1 MDAGAVVAFQTVSL
15 LLVCVP
21 GADWAFAVSAGLR
34 HNAVAPAVAGLVV
47 GYLGYTALVAA
58 GVGAVIARSPLL
70 LAALTWAGAAYL
82 IWLGAASLLRPAA
95 APTAGDTAAAGGGR
109 RALAQ
114 GIGVTWLNPKA
125 LLLYLALLP
134 QFADPADPWPMAA
147 QIGLLGALHTLNCG
161 VVYFGVGTLARLVLR
176 TRPAAARAVSRL
188 AGAAMVVI
196 GALLLVE
203 RLVG

>member
-1 MDAGAVVAFQTVSL
+1 MDAGAVVAFQAVSL

-21 GADWAFAVSAGLR
+21 GADWAFAIGAGLR
-34 HNAVAPAVAGLVV
+34 HSAVAPAVSGLVV

-58 GVGAVIARSPLL
+58 GVGAVIARSPHL

-82 IWLGAASLLRPAA
+82 IWLGAAALVRPAA
-95 APTAGDTAAAGGGR
+95 PPTADGAAAGTGR

-134 QFADPADPWPMAA
+134 QFADPAAPWPMAA

-196 GALLLVE
+196 GVSLLAE
-203 RLVG
+203 RLLH